1 MEKSIKVKIC
11 VQLPYDSD
19 LLNNVEKLNERV
31 LEVLN
36 NNKKFSSSVEA
47 GYDKGFDRMPI
58 NYG

>member
-1 MEKSIKVKIC
+1 